1 MGHFMQDL
9 TMVFGRTVGEFWNF
23 GMGKQFT
30 VQNLIGCPGSL
41 ADNNVRRISGFGVQ
55 ASGVSEGSKD
65 SLVAS

>member
-9 TMVFGRTVGEFWNF
+9 SVVFGRTVGGFWNF

-41 ADNNVRRISGFGVQ
+41 EDNNVGRSSEYGVQ
-55 ASGVSEGSKD
+55 ACDFSKGSKD
-65 SLVAS
+65 S